1 MVIPSEYIQIIS
13 AGIYSIS
20 LFFTVVTF
28 WRTKRL
34 DQITL
39 SNNIFSHLRDLDI
52 ELAKIPAGTATVP
65 GAPRPFITVEKDA
78 TGTTDI
84 TNPEIAYLGYEKG
97 SFSGVGTAG
106 LNYYGGDGS
115 ILRDNNIHHLYFGF
129 YSSGVAIRKPSFL

>member
-13 AGIYSIS
+13 AGIYSIA

-28 WRTKRL
+28 RRTKRL

-65 GAPRPFITVEKDA
+65 GALDHLLQLK
-78 TGTTDI
+78 
-84 TNPEIAYLGYEKG
+84 KMQQ
-97 SFSGVGTAG
+97 G
-106 LNYYGGDGS
+106 LR
-115 ILRDNNIHHLYFGF
+115 ILRIPKLR
-129 YSSGVAIRKPSFL
+129 I